1 MQGAPASASSAC
13 PNRSIL
19 DRSIAALAT
28 VCRSVVGHSILRL
41 SSAGGFVVSR
51 SIISRSIISRS
62 IISHRIVRRPV
73 VRRSIAV
80 ACVLILVLVGVLHHL
95 MPDHYAFGADITA
108 PAAAAALPSDAAS
121 PSEDGS
127 GGFAVAIA
135 ADYCS
140 ACTAVTLPAVALRGM
155 GERLALVVDPAP
167 PPATR
172 AHPPGIELPPPRRS
186 V

>member
-41 SSAGGFVVSR
+41 SSAGR
-51 SIISRSIISRS
+51 SIISR
-62 IISHRIVRRPV
+62 RIVRRPG

-95 MPDHYAFGADITA
+95 MPDHYAFGADLTA

-127 GGFAVAIA
+127 DGFAVAIA

>member
-51 SIISRSIISRS
+51 SIIRRS
-62 IISHRIVRRPV
+62 IISHRIVRRPI

-80 ACVLILVLVGVLHHL
+80 ACVLMLVLVGVLHHL

-155 GERLALVVDPAP
+155 RERLALVVDPTP

>member
-1 MQGAPASASSAC
+1 MQGAPASASSDC
-13 PNRSIL
+13 LNRSIL

-51 SIISRSIISRS
+51 SIISRSIIS
-62 IISHRIVRRPV
+62 HRIVRRPV

-80 ACVLILVLVGVLHHL
+80 ACVLMLVLVGVLHHL

-140 ACTAVTLPAVALRGM
+140 ACTAVTMPAVALRGM